1 VSPEA
6 LGRRGAE
13 RPRLIVRRHS
23 VRVFTT
29 PILGVS
35 PAQPLIPC
43 DAAAVGQLLRTL
55 RRGVGLT
62 QSDLALRLG
71 PLGRPLQCWRRA
83 ASGSACMHCSTRRP
97 NSVAKA
103 LDSFPSGWRPE
114 MARVT
119 QRYAGVSLFSGCGGV
134 DLGAEQTGSVRV
146 VWAVDSD
153 HWAVETS
160 RRNLGTHIVESD
172 IAKVAVPGV
181 ACNILLAG
189 RPARTTPRRETGPGL
204 RRPGAICSAG
214 WGASSMTCGRRRSRS
229 KMCPGSGTICVSSRV
244 GCRLS
249 EVGRDS

>member
-1 VSPEA
+1 M
-6 LGRRGAE
+6 
-13 RPRLIVRRHS
+13 
-23 VRVFTT
+23 FTT

-43 DAAAVGQLLRTL
+43 DAAAVGQPLRTL
-55 RRGVGLT
+55 RRGAGLT

-71 PLGRPLQCWRRA
+71 PLSRPLRGWKRA
-83 ASGSACMHCSTRRP
+83 ASGSACMHCSTRQP
-97 NSVAKA
+97 NSTATA
-103 LDSFPSGWRPE
+103 LASFPSGWRPE
-114 MARVT
+114 MARVP
-119 QRYAGVSLFSGCGGV
+119 QRYAGVSLFAGCGGV

-146 VWAVDSD
+146 VWALDSD
-153 HWAVETS
+153 HWAVETY

-172 IAKVAVPGV
+172 IADIAEVAVPGV
-181 ACNILLAG
+181 ACNWLFAG
-189 RPARTTPRRETGPGL
+189 RPARTTPRRETTTGL

-214 WGASSMTCGRRRSRS
+214 WGASSMACGRRRSCS